1 MEDTTKSTRLEGY
14 TSGVRS
20 ATWHPTGS
28 LLVCYIFCPAFG
40 STEVPQATC
49 TSDGKIIVWNMSE
62 EQPVIEKTI
71 EGVIPVVIDTEYVLP
86 QYPLR

>member
-1 MEDTTKSTRLEGY
+1 VAQRGILLALFWCVLFSALHSARLK
-14 TSGVRS
+14 
-20 ATWHPTGS
+20 
-28 LLVCYIFCPAFG
+28 
-40 STEVPQATC
+40 VPQATC

-86 QYPLR
+86 QYPWL